1 MCAPDNQKSSPWDQ
15 RLDRKRK
22 YREVSLYI
30 FLECVRHLQYTVT
43 VTNTLFNALQ
53 KGKAGMDTL
62 IELYDERAI
71 ENVLAADMFRPQRIV
86 YLCPTEVARSR
97 EQQER
102 IADFFRHRGWD
113 PELIFLEASLYK
125 VDRIL
130 RQLLAVSGKYPDCA
144 MDVTGGS
151 DAELFAAGLFAAK
164 TDVRVFTY
172 SRKKNRFYNIS
183 GAEFADDL
191 PCSISYSVKEFFL
204 MAGGT
209 LLPGRVDNGVLQE
222 YLEDMDP
229 FFHCFLRHR
238 RDWTN
243 IITYMQRVSPCE
255 YGQVPPM
262 EIRGNYTVKG
272 ERGGR
277 ISAKEEALEDFR
289 RIGFI
294 HDLQIVSGES
304 VSFRFRDQYT
314 RAWLRDVG
322 SVLELYVYKACLD
335 TGIFHDI
342 ISSAVVRWNEVLG
355 HASVINE
362 IDVMATRGVTPLFI
376 SCKVSDVKTEA
387 LNELAI
393 LRDRFGGKGAKAAI
407 VSTGRC
413 NAASRHRAAQ
423 LGIAVIDR
431 DELETGK
438 LVYRLKVIMK
448 VEDGDPEA
456 AERVSYDP

>member
-1 MCAPDNQKSSPWDQ
+1 
-15 RLDRKRK
+15 
-22 YREVSLYI
+22 
-30 FLECVRHLQYTVT
+30 
-43 VTNTLFNALQ
+43 
-53 KGKAGMDTL
+53 MDTL

-86 YLCPTEVARSR
+86 YLCPTEVAQNKES
-97 EQQER
+97 QKQ
-102 IADFFRHRGWD
+102 IGDFFRHRGWN

-130 RQLLAVSGKYPDCA
+130 RQLLAISEKYPDCA

-164 TDVRVFTY
+164 ANVRVFTY
-172 SRKKNRFYNIS
+172 SRRKNRFYNIS
-183 GAEFADDL
+183 GAEFAENL
-191 PCSISYSVKEFFL
+191 PCDIQYSVKDFFL

-209 LLPGRVDNGVLQE
+209 LLPGRVDNGILKE
-222 YLEDMDP
+222 HLDDIDP
-229 FFHCFLRHR
+229 FFDCFLQYRHN
-238 RDWTN
+238 WNN
-243 IITYMQRVSPCE
+243 IITYMQRVSPSE

-262 EIRGNYTVKG
+262 QVQGNYTVKG

-277 ISAKEEALEDFR
+277 ISAKEDALQAFQH
-289 RIGFI
+289 IGFLR
-294 HDLQIVSGES
+294 DLNIVSGEK
-304 VSFRFRDQYT
+304 VSFRFRDENT

-335 TGIFHDI
+335 TGIFNDI

-362 IDVMATRGVTPLFI
+362 IDVMASREVVPLFI
-376 SCKVSDVKTEA
+376 SCKVSDIKTEA

-407 VSTGRC
+407 ISTGRC
-413 NAASRHRAAQ
+413 NAAARHRAAQ
-423 LGIAVIDR
+423 LGIAIIDR

-438 LVYRLKVIMK
+438 LTYRLKVIMK
-448 VEDGDPEA
+448 VEDGEA
-456 AERVSYDP
+456 

>member
-1 MCAPDNQKSSPWDQ
+1 
-15 RLDRKRK
+15 
-22 YREVSLYI
+22 
-30 FLECVRHLQYTVT
+30 
-43 VTNTLFNALQ
+43 
-53 KGKAGMDTL
+53 MDTL

-86 YLCPTEVARSR
+86 YLCPTEVAQSR
-97 EQQER
+97 ERQEQ
-102 IADFFRHRGWD
+102 IADFFRHRGWN
-113 PELIFLEASLYK
+113 PELVFLEASLYK

-130 RQLLAVSGKYPDCA
+130 RQLLAISEQYPDCA

-164 TDVRVFTY
+164 ANVRVFTY

-183 GAEFADDL
+183 GAEFAENL
-191 PCSISYSVKEFFL
+191 PCDISYSVKEFFL

-209 LLPGRVDNGVLQE
+209 LLPGRVDNGTLKE
-222 YLEDMDP
+222 YLDDFDP
-229 FFHCFLRHR
+229 FFDCFLHHR
-238 RDWTN
+238 RDWNN
-243 IITYMQRVSPCE
+243 IITYMQRVSPAE
-255 YGQVPPM
+255 AEQVPPLD
-262 EIRGNYTVKG
+262 IRGNYTVKG

-277 ISAKEEALEDFR
+277 ISAKEDVLQEFQS
-289 RIGFI
+289 IGFLR
-294 HDLQIVSGES
+294 DLDIVSGES
-304 VSFRFRDQYT
+304 VSFRFRDVNT

-335 TGIFHDI
+335 AGIFNDI

-362 IDVMATRGVTPLFI
+362 IDVMATRGVVPLFI

-407 VSTGRC
+407 VSTGHC
-413 NAASRHRAAQ
+413 NAAARHRAAQ

-431 DELETGK
+431 DELEAGK

-448 VEDGDPEA
+448 AEDTE
-456 AERVSYDP
+456 S